1 MRRTW
6 AIGTLLF
13 AASGGAALAASPQ
26 PLVDVDWIKAN
37 SCKPGVVVLDVRS
50 EIDGGS
56 QIDYLRGHIPCAIY
70 SDYMKGGWR
79 TKVDN
84 VPGMLPPLPQ
94 IEKVIGNL
102 GIDGNTHVVIYSA
115 GTNATS
121 MGSATRV
128 YWTFKV
134 LGDNNV
140 SILNGGYAAYTAD
153 KKNPIQTGMNTPKA
167 TTFVAHFR
175 KDLDATEAD
184 VRKAMADKVALIDN
198 RPSDQYLGV
207 NRVAVAKRNGT
218 IPGAKSMPE
227 SWLTANDGGT
237 FRSADDIR
245 KLYKQA
251 GIPTEGKSVNFCN
264 TGHWASVGW
273 FASHELLGDKKAT
286 MYDGSMAQWS
296 ADPNA
301 PMEQKIKAE

>member
-1 MRRTW
+1 MKKTW
-6 AIGTLLF
+6 AIGALVF
-13 AASGGAALAASPQ
+13 AASGGSVLAASAQ
-26 PLVDVDWIKAN
+26 PLVNVDWIKAN

-50 EIDGGS
+50 SIDGGS

-84 VPGMLPPLPQ
+84 VPGMLPPVPQ
-94 IEKVIGNL
+94 IAKVIGDL
-102 GIDGNTHVVIYSA
+102 GIDNNTHVVIYSA
-115 GTNATS
+115 GNSATS

-134 LGDNNV
+134 LGDNDV
-140 SILNGGYAAYTAD
+140 SILNGGYAGYTAD
-153 KKNPIQTGMNTPKA
+153 KKNPLQTGMNAPKA
-167 TTFVAHFR
+167 KTFTAHFR
-175 KDLDATEAD
+175 KDLDASEAD
-184 VRKAMADKVALIDN
+184 VRKAMAEKVVLVDN

-207 NRVAVAKRNGT
+207 NRAPVAKRDGT
-218 IPGAKSMPE
+218 IPGAKSVPE

-237 FRSADDIR
+237 FRSAAEIK
-245 KLYKQA
+245 KLYKHA
-251 GIPTEGKSVNFCN
+251 GVPTQGEEVNFCN

-273 FASHELLGDKKAT
+273 FASREILGNKHAT
-286 MYDGSMAQWS
+286 LYDGSIAQWS
-296 ADPNA
+296 ADPKA